1 MDPLGW
7 AAVLLL
13 IGLALA
19 VLEVFVPSGGII
31 GFLSILA
38 ALAAIVL
45 AFRQG
50 YGYGLGFLGAAVVAL
65 PAALALALHWWPATP
80 MGRRIL
86 LPVPTPDEVLPDD
99 ERLNLKSLVGQ
110 VGQARS
116 LMLPSGLVAIQGH
129 HVDAVSEGMV
139 IEAGQ
144 WVRVIEVRGTRV
156 VVRPTDPQTL
166 PSDPKDP
173 LSQPI
178 DTLGLN
184 PFEDPLA

>member
-1 MDPLGW
+1 
-7 AAVLLL
+7 
-13 IGLALA
+13 
-19 VLEVFVPSGGII
+19 
-31 GFLSILA
+31 
-38 ALAAIVL
+38 
-45 AFRQG
+45 
-50 YGYGLGFLGAAVVAL
+50 
-65 PAALALALHWWPATP
+65 PA
-80 MGRRIL
+80 
-86 LPVPTPDEVLPDD
+86 PVPRDAGRNGE
-99 ERLNLKSLVGQ
+99 NGGQ

-139 IEAGQ
+139 IETGQ

-156 VVRPTDPQTL
+156 VVRPTDPQTR